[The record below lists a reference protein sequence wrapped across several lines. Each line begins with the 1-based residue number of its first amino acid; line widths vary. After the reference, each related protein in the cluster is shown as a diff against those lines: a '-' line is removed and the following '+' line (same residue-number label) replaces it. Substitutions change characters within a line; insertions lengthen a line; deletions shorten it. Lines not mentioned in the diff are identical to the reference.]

1 MSIIKIILFASLVIP
16 IKLANGWE
24 LSQLLKYNNLSV
36 NYPDAS
42 LLSTDDGYDNF
53 NFFNYRVNVNNKI
66 NQKDDQSIKF
76 ETHYLIQSAFS
87 NRHNLI
93 FIDPDQ
99 HRLFDLTKSISDHSN
114 RLSYHRLDRLFVTF
128 NTTNYT
134 FKAGRQAISWG
145 NGLIFNILD
154 IVNPFS
160 PTAIDTEY
168 KPGDDMF
175 YLQSTTT
182 SGNDWQLIYLPRR
195 DSDNDLDTSLA
206 TIAAKYH
213 HTGASADF
221 DFLFAQHYDK
231 PLIGFALNKAVAGS
245 VWRLNLTHSK
255 TLTDQRFTNL
265 SSNIDYSWTMM
276 DKNIYGFLEYFYS
289 GIGLDSV
296 SATADNT
303 LLTYIQRGSLF
314 TRYRDYF
321 AGGLRIELHPLLNF
335 SPTVIHNLIDNSSL
349 LSLTLKYDWQQDLSF
364 TSNITLISGNS
375 SSEYAGSTSP
385 GNSLQLLLS
394 YYF

>member
-1 MSIIKIILFASLVIP
+1 MTATKIIFFFALIISSRLVN
-16 IKLANGWE
+16 AWE
-24 LSQLLKYNNLSV
+24 LSQHLKYNNLSV
-36 NYPDAS
+36 DYPDAS
-42 LLSTDDGYDNF
+42 LASSDNDYDNF
-53 NFFNYRVNVNNKI
+53 NYFNYRLNLSEKFK
-66 NQKDDQSIKF
+66 QKNDQSIKF
-76 ETHYLIQSAFS
+76 ESHYLIQSIHS
-87 NRHNLI
+87 NQHNLD
-93 FIDPDQ
+93 FNDPDQ
-99 HRLFDLTKSISDHSN
+99 HRLFDLTQIISDHAS
-114 RLSYHRLDRLFVTF
+114 RISYHRLDRLFLTF
-128 NTTNYT
+128 NSTNHT

-145 NGLIFNILD
+145 NGLVFNILD

-168 KPGDDMF
+168 KPGDDML
-175 YLQSTTT
+175 YLQSTTA

-195 DSDNDLDTSLA
+195 NSSNGLDKSLD

-231 PLIGFALNKAVAGS
+231 PLIGFALNKAIAGS
-245 VWRLNLTHSK
+245 VWRLNLTHSE
-255 TLTDQRFTNL
+255 TLTDERFTNL

-276 DKNIYGFLEYFYS
+276 DKNVYGFLEYFYS

-296 SATADNT
+296 NAIADNT
-303 LLTYIQRGSLF
+303 LLSYIQRGSLF
-314 TRYRDYF
+314 TLYRDYL
-321 AGGLRIELHPLLNF
+321 AAGLRIELHPLINF

-349 LSLTLKYDWQQDLSF
+349 FSLTLKYDWKQDLAL
-364 TSNITLISGNS
+364 TTNITLVSGDS
-375 SSEYAGSTSP
+375 SSEYSGPTSP

>member
-1 MSIIKIILFASLVIP
+1 MTAFKIFFFTALIMPLS
-16 IKLANGWE
+16 LANAWE
-24 LSQLLKYNNLSV
+24 LSQHLKYNNLSV
-36 NYPDAS
+36 DYPEAS
-42 LLSTDDGYDNF
+42 LSSTEDGYDNF
-53 NFFNYRVNVNNKI
+53 NFFNYRLNASNKI
-66 NQKDDQSIKF
+66 KQHADQSIKF
-76 ETHYLIQSAFS
+76 ETHYLIQSVHS
-87 NRHNLI
+87 NRDNLN
-93 FIDPDQ
+93 FTEPDQ
-99 HRLFDLTKSISDHSN
+99 HRLFDLTKIITDHSN
-114 RLSYHRLDRLFVTF
+114 RTNYHRLDRLFITF

-145 NGLIFNILD
+145 NGLVFNILD

-168 KPGDDMF
+168 KPGDDML
-175 YLQSTTT
+175 YLQSTTA

-195 DSDNDLDTSLA
+195 NSDNDLDKSLA

-213 HTGASADF
+213 HTGTSADF

-231 PLIGFALNKAVAGS
+231 PLIGLALNKAISGS
-245 VWRLNLTHSK
+245 VWRLNLIHSE

-276 DKNIYGFLEYFYS
+276 NKNTYGFLEYFYS
-289 GIGLDSV
+289 GIGIDSV
-296 SATADNT
+296 SATADTT
-303 LLTYIQRGSLF
+303 LLTHIQRGSLF
-314 TRYRDYF
+314 TLYRDYL

-349 LSLTLKYDWQQDLSF
+349 LSLTLKYDWQQDFTL

-375 SSEYAGSTSP
+375 SSEYAGATSP